1 MEFLVI
7 TGLSGAGK
15 TRVLDICEDMDYYC
29 VDNLPIALIDRF
41 AQLCLATRGRFERVA
56 VGLDVRASRD
66 LSELSDALDRLGA
79 MDCGRRILF
88 VDAADGT
95 LLRRYKETRRPHPLA
110 ARGRTLAEAIAAD
123 RSFMEPLRRRAD
135 HVIDTTGMSLS
146 RLQNALYGLL
156 APERSYFSV
165 NVCAFGFK
173 YGVPPEADLVF
184 DVRCLPNPFY
194 QEELKALSGLD
205 EAVAAYVFGDE
216 NARLFRDKLMDLLAF
231 LLPRYEEEG
240 RRELTIAVGCTGG
253 RHRSVAMAKAL
264 TDALS
269 AQGWETTLHCRDV
282 DKTGGAL

>member
-41 AQLCLATRGRFERVA
+41 AELCLATRGRFERVA

-66 LSELSDALDRLGA
+66 LGELSGALDRLGA
-79 MDCGRRILF
+79 MDCGMKILF
-88 VDAADGT
+88 VDASDRT

-110 ARGRTLAEAIAAD
+110 ARDRSLAEAIAAD
-123 RSFMEPLRRRAD
+123 RSFSEPLRRRAD

-156 APERSYFSV
+156 APERRYFSV

-173 YGVPPEADLVF
+173 YGIPPEADMVF

-205 EAVAAYVFGDE
+205 AAVAEYVFSSD
-216 NARLFRDKLMDLLAF
+216 NARLFRDKLIDLLTF

-253 RHRSVAMAKAL
+253 RHRSVAMARAL
-264 TDALS
+264 TDAIQ
-269 AQGWETTLHCRDV
+269 AQGWDAALLCRDMER
-282 DKTGGAL
+282 TGTL